1 MNDLNTQLMQATPQA
16 VELAGQLL
24 REGQVVAIP
33 TETVYGLAASSL
45 NGEAVKKIFS
55 ADFAHFRSVYDG
67 DGSARC
73 SDCRVQIGGNFLAGT
88 ADHDLAAQF
97 QSDG

>member
-55 ADFAHFRSVYDG
+55 AKGRPQDNPLISHIADLSMICLLYT
-67 DGSARC
+67 SRC
-73 SDCRVQIGGNFLAGT
+73 V
-88 ADHDLAAQF
+88 
-97 QSDG
+97 